1 MDNSTLLF
9 DLPASSS
16 REIIARFDGG
26 DLSSDAGLLLVAQAD
41 ERIGLTAAMADT
53 LSERRQKSKIR
64 FDILT
69 LLRERI
75 YAIAAGYEDCNDL
88 DTLRDDPALRVACR
102 SDLDDVSAL
111 ASQPTLSRFENAVPW
126 RDLVRLGTL
135 LAQRVVAQ
143 LPADTKHVY
152 FDLDATV
159 DPCHGQQELCLYDGH
174 AGTQCYLPL
183 LGFVTDETGKQR
195 LMGALLRSAV
205 GRSTKGNMTFLRM
218 GVRILRE
225 RFPSLQITVRGDCG
239 FGYGRLIN
247 WCEKMHVDYL
257 LGVPPNPV
265 LLAKASWAQM
275 EAAVW
280 ARFHPV
286 GYRVFDE
293 WQHQANSWKQP
304 CRLIV
309 KAEAQGDIIDTRFV
323 VTSHKEST
331 GKEVYGN
338 YTQRGD
344 IENRIK
350 EFKLDLQCG
359 RTSCHRF
366 LANQFRL
373 LLHHGAAILTQL
385 LQQALEGTAYARA
398 QVSTLRLRLLKVAAR
413 VQVSCRKIWFHL
425 PTAFPLQSIWRTL
438 IVRLRAGPLS
448 ANCMNNPDR
457 VSDLET

>member
-9 DLPASSS
+9 DIPASCS

-41 ERIGLTAAMADT
+41 ERIGLTAAMASA
-53 LSERRQKSKIR
+53 LSEQRQKGKIR
-64 FDILT
+64 FDLLT

-88 DTLRDDPALRVACR
+88 DTLRDDPTLRVACR
-102 SDLDDVSAL
+102 SDLDDDSTL

-135 LAQRVVAQ
+135 LAQHVVAQ

-159 DPCHGQQELCLYDGH
+159 DPCHGQQELSLFDGH

-183 LGFVTDETGKQR
+183 LGFITDETGKQR
-195 LMGALLRSAV
+195 LTGALLRSAV

-225 RFPSLQITVRGDCG
+225 RFPSLKITVRGDCG

-257 LGVPPNPV
+257 LGMHPYKP
-265 LLAKASWAQM
+265 LLARASWAQM

-280 ARFHPV
+280 ARFRPLC
-286 GYRVFDE
+286 YRVFDE
-293 WQHQANSWKQP
+293 WEHQAYSWDQP
-304 CRLIV
+304 CRIIA
-309 KAEAQGDIIDTRFV
+309 KAEAQGAIIDTRFV
-323 VTSHKEST
+323 VTSDKESAPDT
-331 GKEVYGN
+331 VYQN
-338 YTQRGD
+338 YSQRGD

-373 LLHHGAAILTQL
+373 LLHHAAAILMQL
-385 LQQALEGTAYARA
+385 LQQALEGTELARS

-413 VQVSCRKIWFHL
+413 VKVSCRKVWFHL
-425 PTAFPLQSIWRTL
+425 PTAFPLQSIWHTL
-438 IVRLRAGPLS
+438 LARLRAGP
-448 ANCMNNPDR
+448 ACAQ
-457 VSDLET
+457 